1 MVASDAHRW
10 NIEASP
16 PPPLDIGKRGRG
28 EELPIA
34 MTMIAAHV
42 VTVPPND
49 DHARLLHNDQRRA
62 MIVRAVAVRV
72 SVSMIVGT
80 ADDDLTRD
88 VWVSKAERD
97 TDAGLCRRNT
107 SRKPE
112 QQSNKNECAFHGY
125 LLGRFP

>member
-1 MVASDAHRW
+1 
-10 NIEASP
+10 
-16 PPPLDIGKRGRG
+16 
-28 EELPIA
+28 
-34 MTMIAAHV
+34 MTMIAADV

-49 DHARLLHNDQRRA
+49 DDARLLHNDHRRA
-62 MIVRAVAVRV
+62 MIVRAVVVAVRV

-88 VWVSKAERD
+88 VWASKAERD
-97 TDAGLCRRNT
+97 PDAGLGHRNT

-125 LLGRFP
+125 LPWTLS